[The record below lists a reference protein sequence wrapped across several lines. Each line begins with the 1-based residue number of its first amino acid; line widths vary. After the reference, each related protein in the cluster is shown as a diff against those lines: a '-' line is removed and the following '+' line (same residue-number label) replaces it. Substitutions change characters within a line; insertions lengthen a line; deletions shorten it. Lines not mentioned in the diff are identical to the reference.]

1 MGDIDPLMK
10 TPNLVNTGELHD
22 QDRRRCNEV
31 S

>member
-1 MGDIDPLMK
+1 MGVVDLLIEI
-10 TPNLVNTGELHD
+10 PNLDNTGELHD